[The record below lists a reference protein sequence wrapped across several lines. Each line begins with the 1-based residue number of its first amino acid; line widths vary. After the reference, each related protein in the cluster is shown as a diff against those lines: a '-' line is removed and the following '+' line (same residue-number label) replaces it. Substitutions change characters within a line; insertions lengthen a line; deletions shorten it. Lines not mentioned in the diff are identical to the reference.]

1 MVKPR
6 ITISSTDHEVL
17 TKIANGLMDTRPVLA
32 EALLGELER
41 ARVVRANAV
50 PERSVQMGSVVE
62 YTTAD
67 GKARRVQ
74 LVYPAEADIAAGR
87 ISVLTPVGTALLGLS
102 VGQSIDWVG
111 NDGKQHVLNVIAVE
125 AGFSPIPGGK

>member
-1 MVKPR
+1 MRKPS
-6 ITISSTDHEVL
+6 ITISSTDHGAL
-17 TKIANGLMDTRPVLA
+17 TKIANGLIDTRPVLA
-32 EALLGELER
+32 EALIGELER
-41 ARVVRANAV
+41 ARVVRASSV

-67 GKARRVQ
+67 GKARRVK
-74 LVYPAEADIAAGR
+74 LVYPAEADIAEGR

-111 NDGKQHVLNVIAVE
+111 NDGKRHVLSVIAVE
-125 AGFSPIPGGK
+125 PGVSPVPGGK

>member
-1 MVKPR
+1 M
-6 ITISSTDHEVL
+6 
-17 TKIANGLMDTRPVLA
+17 
-32 EALLGELER
+32 
-41 ARVVRANAV
+41 VRANAV
-50 PERSVQMGSVVE
+50 PERSVQMGSMVD

-125 AGFSPIPGGK
+125 PGFSPIPGGK

>member
-1 MVKPR
+1 MRKPS
-6 ITISSTDHEVL
+6 ITISSTDHEAL
-17 TKIANGLMDTRPVLA
+17 TRIANGLMDTRPVLA

-41 ARVVRANAV
+41 AKVVRANSV
-50 PERSVQMGSVVE
+50 PPRSVQMGSTVE

-67 GKARRVQ
+67 GRAHRVQ
-74 LVYPAEADIAAGR
+74 LVYPAQADIAAGR

-111 NDGKQHVLNVIAVE
+111 NDGKKHVLNVIAT
-125 AGFSPIPGGK
+125 APGTSPVPGGK